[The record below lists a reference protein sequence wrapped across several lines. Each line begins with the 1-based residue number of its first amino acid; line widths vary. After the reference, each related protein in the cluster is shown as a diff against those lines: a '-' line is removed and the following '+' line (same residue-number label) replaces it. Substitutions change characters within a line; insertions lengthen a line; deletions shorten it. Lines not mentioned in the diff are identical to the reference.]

1 MMVGTR
7 HILGLA
13 IDDCGVV
20 ATELCIRSGRAEIR
34 ASGEFSWEKEFKAEN
49 AKELGER
56 LRRFLKEGG
65 FSCNRVAV
73 GLAAKWILAKE
84 IETPAAAPEALAG
97 MLGIQAER
105 AFSVSPGELVFDYCG
120 KTSASEK
127 GRVLLLA
134 APRQVVDRIK
144 AITDAAGLRTQFVT
158 VTALACGGASCATDP
173 TSGYGL
179 YARPTYC
186 EFWGHSDGSLRFIK
200 HVPIGQ
206 DGTPAGY
213 ADLLCSTIQRLV
225 LLSSEQ
231 EQSAPYQVT
240 AYDACGRDEE
250 ILSRINER
258 LKPHITVHDGCAGLL
273 SSGRECFDLS
283 HAAGSVAA
291 VAVAM
296 ADTRGGRPEID
307 FSHPRIGAKRA
318 FEHKRLIGWA
328 VFIAA
333 ACLIGLGAV
342 VIGWQRD
349 KRDIAVYTQQLQQMA
364 PDVATAREIVD
375 RVSYASSWMSREP
388 RFLDCLQELT
398 AAFPDE
404 PRVWATSLA
413 LSENGTGSLVGKA
426 TSEASFYEVLDKI
439 KEDKAFSDVKMIHI
453 RDVGRDSREKE
464 FAISFKF
471 QGVK

>member
-1 MMVGTR
+1 MIGTR

-13 IDDCGVV
+13 IDDGGVV
-20 ATELCIRSGRAEIR
+20 ATELCIRAGRAEIR
-34 ASGEFSWEKEFKAEN
+34 ASGEFSWEKGFKAEN
-49 AKELGER
+49 AKVLGEQ

-65 FSCNRVAV
+65 FSSSRVAV

-105 AFSVSPGELVFDYCG
+105 AFSVNPGELVFDYCG
-120 KTSASEK
+120 KTNASEK
-127 GRVLLLA
+127 GQVLLLA

-144 AITDAAGLRTQFVT
+144 AITDTAGLRVQFVT
-158 VTALACGGASCATDP
+158 VSALACGGASCETDP

-186 EFWGHSDGSLRFIK
+186 EFWGHSDGGLRFIK

-225 LLSSEQ
+225 LLSPEQ
-231 EQSAPYQVT
+231 EQSPPYQVT
-240 AYDACGRDEE
+240 AYDACGRDDKM
-250 ILSRINER
+250 LSRINER

-273 SSGRECFDLS
+273 SSGLECSDPS

-296 ADTRGGRPEID
+296 ADARGGRPEID
-307 FSHPRIGAKRA
+307 FLHPRIGTKRTV
-318 FEHKRLIGWA
+318 EHKRLVGWA
-328 VFIAA
+328 IFVAA
-333 ACLIGLGAV
+333 ACLIGAGV
-342 VIGWQRD
+342 VLMGWQRD
-349 KRDIAVYTQQLQQMA
+349 KRDIAVYTEQLKQMA
-364 PDVATAREIVD
+364 PDVAAAREIVD

-388 RFLDCLQELT
+388 RFLDCLRELT
-398 AAFPDE
+398 TAFPDE
-404 PRVWATSLA
+404 PQVWATSLA

-426 TSEASFYEVLDKI
+426 TSEASFYDVLDKI
-439 KEDKAFSDVKMIHI
+439 KANKAFSDVKMIHI
-453 RDVGRDSREKE
+453 RDAGRDSREKE
-464 FAISFKF
+464 FAVNFKF